1 MFNKIFYDLLINP
14 LVEPSDFLF
23 IDARLPLPE
32 NLELSFNLIA
42 VASIDLHDP
51 HTNSKWERGDKR
63 FVDTLSA
70 LLHMRFIYGELN
82 EDKRSRDLF
91 PVIRVN

>member
-1 MFNKIFYDLLINP
+1 LFNKIFYDLLINP

-42 VASIDLHDP
+42 VGSIDLQDP
-51 HTNSKWERGDKR
+51 HTNKLQMGARDKR

-70 LLHMRFIYGELN
+70 LLTYALHLWGA
-82 EDKRSRDLF
+82 
-91 PVIRVN
+91 